1 MESFGGL
8 VLLVAAVVALLWAN
22 SQWAG
27 SYHHLWELPIRIGL
41 AGWEFEMTLHHFI
54 NDGLMVVFFFLVGL
68 ELKREALMGE
78 LASPRAAI
86 LPIGAAVG
94 GMLVPAALYAALNA
108 GGEGGAGWG
117 IPMATDI
124 AFALGVLALIG
135 SRVPV
140 GVKLF
145 LTALAIIDDL
155 GAVLVIA
162 LFYTA
167 ELNVTALAAA
177 GVILAGLVAMN
188 RLGVRRPGAYAV
200 VGVALWAAVFTS
212 GIHPT
217 IAGVLL
223 ALTIPAQTRI
233 DPDAVLETGRGILDE
248 FGGSGTE
255 GERGPASEDRQSMLQ
270 MLKSLCDAGQ
280 SPLQRIE
287 QGLHSWVAFGII
299 PLFALA
305 NAGVLLGEG
314 FAQALTH
321 SVTLGVILGLA
332 LGKPIGIILFSWLA
346 VRSRL
351 AVLPPATSWRA
362 LVGVSFLGGIGFTMS
377 LFIASLAFGEGSAL
391 LDAAK
396 VGILAAS
403 LIAAT
408 AGWILLR
415 GDPSTQAAGSPSPA
429 GDPDMADAAVPWREV
444 SAAGVEARDRIGVLC
459 PGSG

>member
-1 MESFGGL
+1 MTHALPPDRLPATPIERILRPFHRYMRMESFGGL
-8 VLLVAAVVALLWAN
+8 VILAAAVVALLWAN
-22 SQWAG
+22 SPWAE
-27 SYHHLWELPIRIGL
+27 SYHRLWELPIRIGL

-68 ELKREALMGE
+68 EIKREVLMGE
-78 LASPRAAI
+78 LASIRAAV
-86 LPIGAAVG
+86 LPIGGAVG
-94 GMLVPAALYAALNA
+94 GMLVPAVLYTALNA
-108 GGEGGAGWG
+108 RGEGSAGWG

-140 GVKLF
+140 GVKVF

-167 ELNVTALAAA
+167 GLNAVALAAA
-177 GVILAGLVAMN
+177 GVILVGLVAMN
-188 RLGVRRPGAYAV
+188 RLGVRRPGAYAIA
-200 VGVALWAAVFTS
+200 GVALWAAVFTS
-212 GIHPT
+212 GIHAT

-223 ALTIPAQTRI
+223 ALTIPAYSRV
-233 DPDAVLETGRGILDE
+233 DADTVLETGRRMLDG
-248 FGGSGTE
+248 FDRAGME
-255 GERGPASEDRQSMLQ
+255 GERVLTNEGQQTTLQ
-270 MLKSLCDAGQ
+270 MLESLCEAGQ

-287 QGLHSWVAFGII
+287 HGLHSWVAFGII

-305 NAGVLLGEG
+305 NAGVRLSAEFG
-314 FAQALTH
+314 QALTH
-321 SVTLGVILGLA
+321 SVTLGVILGLVM
-332 LGKPIGIILFSWLA
+332 GKPMGIILFSWVA

-351 AVLPPATSWRA
+351 AVLPQATSWRA
-362 LVGVSFLGGIGFTMS
+362 LVGVSCLGGIGFTMS
-377 LFIASLAFGEGSAL
+377 LFIAGLAFGEGTGL

-408 AGWILLR
+408 AGWLLLR
-415 GDPSTQAAGSPSPA
+415 GDSSAEAA
-429 GDPDMADAAVPWREV
+429 
-444 SAAGVEARDRIGVLC
+444 
-459 PGSG
+459 PGHR